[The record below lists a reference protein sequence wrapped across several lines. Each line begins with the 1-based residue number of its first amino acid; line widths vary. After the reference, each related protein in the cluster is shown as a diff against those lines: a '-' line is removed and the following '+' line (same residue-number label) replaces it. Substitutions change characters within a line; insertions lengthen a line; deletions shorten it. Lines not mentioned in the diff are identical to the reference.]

1 MGGHENFA
9 FNFVVKLSVELG
21 YNFLSLRFEVINSK
35 TASMSSALLSV
46 LLVCNRRILRHG
58 RKLSNR

>member
-1 MGGHENFA
+1 MKILHLKLKLNKYKI
-9 FNFVVKLSVELG
+9 VVKLSVELG

-46 LLVCNRRILRHG
+46 LLVCNRTCTMQ
-58 RKLSNR
+58 